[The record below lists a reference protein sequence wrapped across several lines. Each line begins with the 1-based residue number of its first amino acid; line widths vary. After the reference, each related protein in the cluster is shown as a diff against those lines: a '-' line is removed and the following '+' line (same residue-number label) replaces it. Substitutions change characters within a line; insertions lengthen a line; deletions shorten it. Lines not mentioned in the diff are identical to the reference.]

1 MSNVRGLDKAAANA
15 ASVSTALD
23 RATIETFLYR
33 EARLADENR
42 YDEWIALWTD
52 DAIYWVPAN
61 LDDYDPHHH
70 LSIIY
75 DDRDRLQDRMDRLN
89 SGAAWAQE
97 PRSRMRR
104 VVSNIEVESPA
115 ANGDITVRSNF
126 VLGELRRGRQT
137 SYYAG
142 QVHRLR
148 PSPEG
153 LKMAY
158 KKVMLINNNEPIHN
172 LTFIL

>member
-1 MSNVRGLDKAAANA
+1 MSASEKQASAAAA
-15 ASVSTALD
+15 AVD
-23 RATIETFLYR
+23 PRAIEAFLYK

-42 YDEWIALWTD
+42 YDEWAALWTD

-61 LDDYDPHHH
+61 SDDYDPRQH

-75 DDRDRLQDRMDRLN
+75 EDREGLQDRVDRLK

-104 VVSNIEVESPA
+104 VISNIEIEPPE
-115 ANGDITVRSNF
+115 ANGDIAVSSNF
-126 VLGELRRGRQT
+126 VLGELRRGLQAVYFAR
-137 SYYAG
+137 

-153 LKMAY
+153 FRMAY
-158 KKVMLINNNEPIHN
+158 KKIVLINNNEPIHN
-172 LTFIL
+172 LSFIV